1 MAEHVIENSFSII
14 NENEEKNKTNF
25 KNEMVEKINIL
36 GNKIESLMELNEN
49 DLKSEENI
57 ELLLNSI
64 KIIYKELFLIKN
76 NLEKVNN

>member
-14 NENEEKNKTNF
+14 NENENEEKTNF

-57 ELLLNSI
+57 ELLLNSV
-64 KIIYKELFLIKN
+64 KMIYKELFLIKN